1 MQHTSESPAGS
12 ICLYQGAN
20 SHLLSASVC
29 KLVQAPICWLRLS
42 VSMCRLRPAVCIC
55 LCDCAGSD
63 LLAASV
69 PECRLWPAASVCAV
83 VQAVICCFQ
92 LSVPM
97 RPAVC
102 ICLCGSAGSDPLSPS
117 ANKRRRTQFTSTG
130 PSSFSTSRFSRPRR
144 ASDNRQPSR
153 GESLLTCWLQ
163 CVYVDWSS
171 F

>member
-1 MQHTSESPAGS
+1 MQTLTCCLHLCVSLCRLQSAGFV
-12 ICLYQGAN
+12 CLYQCADSG
-20 SHLLSASVC
+20 LLSASVC
-29 KLVQAPICWLRLS
+29 VIVQALTYWLRL
-42 VSMCRLRPAVCIC
+42 
-55 LCDCAGSD
+55 
-63 LLAASV
+63 SV